1 MLKSALV
8 KAAVLAVMLLGLPL
22 IGTSLVGHPH
32 ERYFEFPPRTHY
44 VQHAGFS
51 WAAFFLIAA
60 FSLCWIVPLVLQA
73 FRAWGRG
80 GEGRARLLHP
90 FPWWGWAGLAF
101 GGVTWIV
108 AWTRLPWFEPIQMH
122 TFSPLWFAYI
132 LVINALTYRRTG
144 HCMMLERPR
153 FFLMLFPVSAAFW
166 WFFEYLNRFVQNWYY
181 VGAHLTAT
189 EYFWAATLPFATV
202 LPAVLGTQE
211 WLRSFPR
218 LEGSFAS
225 FRPIRFSHPRRTAVA
240 VLSISALGLAG
251 IGVWPDFLFPLLWVS
266 PVLILVSLQALQ
278 GERHALSEVALG
290 DWRLVVSAALA
301 SLLCGFF
308 WELWNVHSL
317 NKWIYSV
324 PYVHRFLVFEMP
336 LLGFAGYL
344 PFGLECAALGH
355 TVSDLV
361 VEGELQP
368 ESVGVTLG

>member
-1 MLKSALV
+1 MKSTLTKV
-8 KAAVLAVMLLGLPL
+8 VILAVMLLGLPL
-22 IGTSLVGHPH
+22 VGTSLVGHPH
-32 ERYFEFPPRTHY
+32 ARYFEFPPRTHY

-51 WAAFFLIAA
+51 WTAFFLIAA
-60 FSLCWIVPLVLQA
+60 FTLCWVVPLLL
-73 FRAWGRG
+73 RASRTWGRG
-80 GEGRARLLHP
+80 EAREPSLQP

-101 GGVTWIV
+101 GGANWLV
-108 AWTRLPWFEPIQMH
+108 AWTRMPWFEPIQVH
-122 TFSPLWFAYI
+122 TFSPLWLAYI

-144 HCMMLERPR
+144 RCMLMDRPR
-153 FFLMLFPVSAAFW
+153 FFLMLFPVSATFW

-181 VGAHLTAT
+181 VGTDLTAP

-225 FRPIRFSHPRRTAVA
+225 FHPIRFSHPRLAAVV
-240 VLSISALGLAG
+240 VLSISGLGLAG

-266 PVLILVSLQALQ
+266 PVLILVSLQALR
-278 GERHALSEVALG
+278 GERHVLSDVATG

-301 SLLCGFF
+301 SVLCGFF
-308 WELWNVHSL
+308 WEMWNVHSL

-344 PFGLECAALGH
+344 PFGLECAALGD
-355 TVSDLV
+355 TVAGVV
-361 VEGELQP
+361 VEDELQP
-368 ESVGVTLG
+368 ESVSVSLG